1 MKILIEGEEYNI
13 DDLEL
18 ILDDPKFYTQKG
30 TTATISSV
38 GYYHS
43 FEKKELVY
51 MLPKVFMKNRESTI
65 FGITKD
71 ELFDFE
77 SNDTFKHKEEF
88 RWIRQLLIY
97 FYNSLKEYKRRY
109 SDNLITELSQSIEL
123 NTNLGDNEY
132 TYLDLL
138 LSFVNYYKKNK
149 NTVLFKHIN
158 FKSNQVKNAK
168 WEKTIRKSLPIF
180 NSANVP
186 IYTEIKN
193 KKKVVDLEEELITYF
208 FSILNHFNTEH
219 NLHLKIDSSYALIKG
234 NAFENLQNT
243 GLSKLRK
250 IKHRYFSD
258 SLRNMYRLCE
268 MYFHQT
274 DTTNIKK
281 KREEFISVKNY
292 NIIFEDMVD
301 KLFSDKLDE
310 RKELDDEKI
319 SLDDLKYNNDGKVI
333 DHIYEDQSLIDTSN
347 IFYIGDSKYYKSNS
361 EAGKTSKYKQFTY
374 AKNVIQF
381 NIDFLN
387 EGKLYKENI
396 RYRDEVTEGYN
407 ITPNFFIYG
416 FIDDV
421 NNFDEPKLISKSDKP
436 IKSFHFE
443 DRLFDRDTLFVHQYQ
458 INFLFVLQSYS
469 TFNENRIKEFREKT
483 KRVFRNKFVVFF
495 NDSAKSDFKI
505 HEKNMDKDSAKK
517 LVSENFKLLNG
528 NCFYTVDKKLL
539 ISIYKD
545 DADLNS
551 FVHDNQFEEFKIQDI
566 VNINS

>member
-1 MKILIEGEEYNI
+1 MKILIEGEEYKI

-43 FEKKELVY
+43 FEKQELVY
-51 MLPKVFMKNRESTI
+51 MLPKVFMKDNRHTI
-65 FGITKD
+65 FGLTKD
-71 ELFDFE
+71 ELFNFE
-77 SNDTFKHKEEF
+77 TNESFKHEEEYK
-88 RWIRQLLIY
+88 WIRQLLIY

-109 SDNLITELSQSIEL
+109 YDNLITEASQSLEL
-123 NTNLGDNEY
+123 NTNLGNNEY

-149 NTVLFKHIN
+149 TTVLFKHIN

-168 WEKTIRKSLPIF
+168 WEKTIRKSLPLF
-180 NSANVP
+180 NSNTP

-193 KKKVVDLEEELITYF
+193 KKKAVNSEEELITYF

-219 NLHLKIDSSYALIKG
+219 ELYSKIDFSYSLIKG
-234 NAFENLQNT
+234 DAFEKLQNT

-258 SLRNMYRLCE
+258 SLKNMYRLCE
-268 MYFHQT
+268 FYFLQT
-274 DTTNIKK
+274 DKSSLKK
-281 KREEFISVKNY
+281 KREEFISVRNY

-301 KLFSDKLDE
+301 KLFSDKLDDK
-310 RKELDDEKI
+310 KEMNHEKI
-319 SLDDLKYNNDGKVI
+319 SLDDLKYNNDGKII

-347 IFYIGDSKYYKSNS
+347 IFYIGDSKYYKSDS

-387 EGKLYKENI
+387 DGKQYKENI
-396 RYRDEVTEGYN
+396 RYRDKITEGYD

-416 FIDDV
+416 FIDDI
-421 NNFDEPKLISKSDKP
+421 NNFDEPKLILKKEKT

-443 DRLFDRDTLFVHQYQ
+443 DRLFDRDTLFVHQYK
-458 INFLFVLQSYS
+458 INFLYVLQAYS
-469 TFNENRIKEFREKT
+469 AFNERRIKEFRK
-483 KRVFRNKFVVFF
+483 KAKVNFRNQFIDFF
-495 NDSAKSDFKI
+495 NNSDKSEFKI
-505 HEKNMDKDSAKK
+505 HHKIMDKDSAEK

-528 NCFYTVDKKLL
+528 KCFYTLDGKLL
-539 ISIYKD
+539 ISEFKD
-545 DADLNS
+545 DSKIKS
-551 FVHDNQFEEFKIQDI
+551 FVDSNLFKEMKLTY
-566 VNINS
+566 